1 MDVLLVK
8 WVHVL
13 SSTLLFGT
21 GIGSAFYLFFV
32 SLTRDTRAVAVVAQH
47 VVVADWIFT
56 ASTVVLQPVSGV
68 YLVERLG
75 YPWDARWL
83 QASIALYAFAVA
95 CWLPV
100 VWLQYRLRDLALAA
114 DEAGAPLPPAY
125 WRHFRCWTAL
135 GVPAFAAFLAI
146 FWLMVARTA

>member
-1 MDVLLVK
+1 MDMLLVK

-32 SLTRDTRAVAVVAQH
+32 SLTRDVRAVAVVAQH

-56 ASTVVLQPVSGV
+56 ASTVVLQPVSGA

-75 YPWDARWL
+75 YPWGARWL
-83 QASIALYAFAVA
+83 LWSLALYAFAVA

-100 VWLQYRLRDLALAA
+100 VWLQYRLRDIALAA
-114 DEAGAPLPPAY
+114 DDAGTPLPPAY
-125 WRHFRCWTAL
+125 WRCFRWWAAL
-135 GVPAFAAFLAI
+135 GAPAFFAFLAI
-146 FWLMVARTA
+146 FWLMVARPA

>member
-75 YPWDARWL
+75 YPWGARWL

-100 VWLQYRLRDLALAA
+100 VWLQYRLRDIALAPTRPA
-114 DEAGAPLPPAY
+114 RRCRRRTGVISAAGRRSACRRSRRS
-125 WRHFRCWTAL
+125 WRSS
-135 GVPAFAAFLAI
+135 G
-146 FWLMVARTA
+146 